1 MSKNYSGLSAA
12 LLTPFND
19 KNEVDHGQL
28 RKLVRFLINQGIDG
42 FYVGG
47 STGEAFLLSKEE
59 RKAILETVLDENAG
73 EKLVTAHVGH
83 ISTDYACDLA
93 KHAREA
99 GADAI
104 SAISPF
110 YYPFTQE
117 EIKGYYGAIMEC
129 GKLPM
134 VIYNFPAYSGVT
146 MTNSLLRQIRQLGH
160 VAGVKFTGNDF
171 YQMERMKAENPDL
184 FVWNG
189 LDEMLFSGL
198 AAGADGGVGSTYNC
212 MLPLIR
218 GVFQNFREGKVK
230 EAGEYQK
237 KVNAVIEVIARHGIF
252 ASEKELLR
260 LWGIDCGKCRSPF
273 MPLGETGKQE
283 LKAVFETYIAG
294 TGR

>member
-1 MSKNYSGLSAA
+1 MNKKYCGLSAA
-12 LLTPFND
+12 LLTPFNN

-93 KHAREA
+93 NHAREA

-117 EIKGYYGAIMEC
+117 EIRGYYNAIMQC

-134 VIYNFPAYSGVT
+134 VIYNFPAYSGFSL
-146 MTNSLLRQIRQLGH
+146 TNSLLKEIRQLGP
-160 VAGVKFTGNDF
+160 VVGVKFTGNDF

-189 LDEMLFSGL
+189 LDEMLLSGL

-212 MLPLIR
+212 MLPLIQ
-218 GVFQNFREGKVK
+218 GVFRNFRAGQVE
-230 EAGEYQK
+230 EAGAYQK
-237 KVNAVIEVIARHGIF
+237 KVNAVIEVISRHGVF

-260 LWGIDCGKCRSPF
+260 LWGIDCGGCRAPF
-273 MPLGETGKQE
+273 MSPGEAGKRE
-283 LKAVFETYIAG
+283 LKAVYETYIAG
-294 TGR
+294 AEQ

>member
-1 MSKNYSGLSAA
+1 MSKNYCGLSAA
-12 LLTPFND
+12 LLTPFNN

-28 RKLVRFLINQGIDG
+28 RKLVRFLINQGVDG

-110 YYPFTQE
+110 YYPFSQE
-117 EIKGYYGAIMEC
+117 EIKGYYGAIMQC

-134 VIYNFPAYSGVT
+134 VIYNFPAYSGVS
-146 MTNSLLRQIRQLGH
+146 MNNSLLRQIRQLGH
-160 VAGVKFTGNDF
+160 VTGVKFTGNDF

-189 LDEMLFSGL
+189 LDEMLLSGL

-212 MLPLIR
+212 MLSLIQ
-218 GVFQNFREGKVK
+218 GVFRNFREGKVK
-230 EAGEYQK
+230 EAREYQK

-260 LWGIDCGKCRSPF
+260 LWGIDCGNCRSPF
-273 MPLGETGKQE
+273 MPLGEAGKQE
-283 LKAVFETYIAG
+283 LKAVFETYIVG
-294 TGR
+294 TRR

>member
-1 MSKNYSGLSAA
+1 MSKNFCGLSAA
-12 LLTPFND
+12 LLTPFNT

-28 RKLVRFLINQGIDG
+28 RKLVRFLIRQGIDG

-59 RKAILETVLDENAG
+59 RKAILETVLEENAG
-73 EKLVTAHVGH
+73 EKTVTVHVGH

-93 KHAREA
+93 VHAKAA

-104 SAISPF
+104 SAIAPF
-110 YYPFTQE
+110 YYPFTKE
-117 EIKGYYGAIMEC
+117 EIKGYYEAIMRC
-129 GKLPM
+129 GRLPM
-134 VIYNFPAYSGVT
+134 VIYNFPAYSGFT
-146 MTNSLLRQIRQLGH
+146 LTNPLLAEIRQLGN

-171 YQMERMKAENPDL
+171 YQMERMKKENPDL

-189 LDEMLFSGL
+189 LDEMLLSGL

-218 GVFQNFREGKVK
+218 GISDHYRAGKTR
-230 EAGEYQK
+230 EAGEYQR
-237 KVNAVIEVIARHGIF
+237 KVNSVIEVIARNGVF

-260 LWGIDCGKCRSPF
+260 FQGIDCGVCRAPF
-273 MPLGETGKQE
+273 RPVGEEGKRE
-283 LKAVFETYIAG
+283 LQKAYETYIEGVA
-294 TGR
+294 T